1 MSYADS
7 GEFTVLRKFR
17 SAVVDNAIIYGT
29 YLLIFVCVMI
39 YLFVKRTISF
49 NVSALKLL
57 LITTSNTWGLF
68 LVILFLGYGLVEV
81 PRSIYRF
88 ACPDNRLRFAYFTLS
103 KRYLEYIED
112 EEELKTV
119 LAEIHDLD
127 QHVGPDHPLRS
138 RFNIIVA
145 KVMTI
150 GEIGAAIRPNRR
162 GNLSE
167 NSGASIS
174 AHSLTLKRLVKL
186 HNRLKRAYHHCSRAR
201 ALWIVALQ
209 SAADAEDV
217 FNNCIAGS
225 FRVFEHGPTPAVLTS
240 IVATPKPSNMCA
252 RLTGVA
258 GVRARSA
265 EWYWKCKVEPLLLKI
280 VAFLLAAASFLIVW
294 SECTFFVR
302 NPRLSIIAAILH
314 SRPTILEYNLVSF
327 VCFLFLDYLAFCVC
341 FATYRLRFFNYYR
354 VVPNHHS
361 DAISLI
367 FYGSMLC
374 RLFPSLCVN
383 FLCLAHLD
391 SHVLQNST
399 LLSTKI
405 AQNSTASDL
414 SLETLVTGSVVY
426 ETAFTKFMGH
436 LDVVSFIANGFNV
449 YFPMVVVVL
458 CLVTFFSLGSRL
470 LVWFGMPQLLGPSFI
485 DKRSG
490 PVGGTSPVEDAVED
504 GRMLLYRERT
514 LGRARRRNRGENG
527 GGTDISSLRGVLQKR
542 GTPIATL
549 PSVESEEDMRI
560 DETFGPDQPI
570 VEFSEEKMNA
580 MFEFDLPG
588 RQGGSTSR
596 SEYTTLGGGRESQPL
611 VSKVVSSINRLFQ
624 PR

>member
-1 MSYADS
+1 ML
-7 GEFTVLRKFR
+7 GKFR
-17 SAVVDNAIIYGT
+17 SAIVDNAIIYGT
-29 YLLIFVCVMI
+29 YLVIFICVMI

-49 NVSALKLL
+49 NFSALKLL

-127 QHVGPDHPLRS
+127 QHIGPDHPLRS
-138 RFNIIVA
+138 RINTIVVA
-145 KVMTI
+145 V
-150 GEIGAAIRPNRR
+150 GEIGAAVRQNRR
-162 GNLSE
+162 GNLAE
-167 NSGASIS
+167 NGGASVSSI
-174 AHSLTLKRLVKL
+174 ARSLTLKRLVQL
-186 HNRLKRAYHHCSRAR
+186 HKRLKRAYHHCSRAR

-217 FNNCIAGS
+217 FNNSIA
-225 FRVFEHGPTPAVLTS
+225 
-240 IVATPKPSNMCA
+240 
-252 RLTGVA
+252 
-258 GVRARSA
+258 
-265 EWYWKCKVEPLLLKI
+265 
-280 VAFLLAAASFLIVW
+280 
-294 SECTFFVR
+294 
-302 NPRLSIIAAILH
+302 
-314 SRPTILEYNLVSF
+314 
-327 VCFLFLDYLAFCVC
+327 
-341 FATYRLRFFNYYR
+341 
-354 VVPNHHS
+354 
-361 DAISLI
+361 
-367 FYGSMLC
+367 GSMLC
-374 RLFPSLCVN
+374 RLVPSLCVN

-391 SHVLQNST
+391 SHVLQNTT
-399 LLSTKI
+399 LLSAI
-405 AQNSTASDL
+405 ASNFTTSGL
-414 SLETLVTGSVVY
+414 PLESLVTGSVVY

-436 LDVVSFIANGFNV
+436 LDVVPFIANGFNV

-470 LVWFGMPQLLGPSFI
+470 LAWFGMPQLLGPSFL
-485 DKRSG
+485 DKRSRS
-490 PVGGTSPVEDAVED
+490 VGEASPVEDAIED

-514 LGRARRRNRGENG
+514 LGRARRRNRGEDDG
-527 GGTDISSLRGVLQKR
+527 GATDIASLRGVLQNR
-542 GTPIATL
+542 NTAIAATL
-549 PSVESEEDMRI
+549 PSVESQDDMRI
-560 DETFGPDQPI
+560 GQTFGPDQPI

-580 MFEFDLPG
+580 MFEFNLPG

-596 SEYTTLGGGRESQPL
+596 NEYTTLEGSGESRPL